1 MGRKG
6 PSSGRRGPAKEKR
19 DPELFSESDDE
30 QIIDDAFAQ
39 GKGKVKLG
47 GGGEDSD
54 EIDEEAVYDLSDS
67 DEESGS
73 DEGDEEDEDDGEPD
87 LDEEIERGGR
97 AGRLAK
103 QAKYLEERLK
113 LQQKED
119 EDEGPS
125 EGEDAEEEARERLW
139 GTSKGA
145 YYGGDDAEAVSD
157 EEDALK
163 GEEEEAVRLQAQ
175 RAARLDDDDYGLGHD
190 VMGGGAGAGPSQ
202 HPPPSLCAPR
212 CPAGS
217 VLSDFLSPE
226 ERMSALL
233 ADAPE
238 LTSLLAELQA
248 SLAERPPNPSWLR

>member
-97 AGRLAK
+97 AGRRERCSRRDCFRAPAATADAIAACTDSFPRSLQPRQHMHTCCRACVALLVACRHQPPGPALAL
-103 QAKYLEERLK
+103 QTPAYLESRAPVLYVNP
-113 LQQKED
+113 QW
-119 EDEGPS
+119 PS
-125 EGEDAEEEARERLW
+125 R
-139 GTSKGA
+139 
-145 YYGGDDAEAVSD
+145 
-157 EEDALK
+157 
-163 GEEEEAVRLQAQ
+163 
-175 RAARLDDDDYGLGHD
+175 
-190 VMGGGAGAGPSQ
+190 PSIW
-202 HPPPSLCAPR
+202 R
-212 CPAGS
+212 
-217 VLSDFLSPE
+217 
-226 ERMSALL
+226 SA
-233 ADAPE
+233 
-238 LTSLLAELQA
+238 
-248 SLAERPPNPSWLR
+248 